1 MKRRQ
6 LAWVV
11 MALFRDHLYATA
23 FVRYGAVGQP
33 YRLRQQPLRLS
44 RVWRMSQ
51 QQQQQHREE
60 EEEGL
65 DFAPAPHCDG
75 TSAAAAAAAA
85 ASPPLS
91 LSATLGEDDEEERG
105 KRLEGGEERG
115 AGGSTA
121 LAAVPA
127 AALLNAVTIL
137 WGTQHAVIKLAVTT
151 TDSPAELNFARF
163 FIAALLCAPLLPS
176 FDNKAYDD
184 SGSSRS
190 LPDAVAPAA
199 APSASSPG
207 GDYSPIGDTAAS
219 ASAAAAA
226 AAAATPAA
234 ISTSSPLATWRA
246 GAELGVWMFLGY
258 AFQAVGLQTTSASRS
273 CFLLYLNVKLVP
285 IFSSVFLGRRVPLL
299 TWGSAALALT
309 GTALVAND
317 GSPPVV
323 GDAWSLAAAV
333 ASAGFIL
340 RLEALAPRCP
350 ARQLNAASLASVAA
364 LCGAWALV
372 DAWPGTAGGGTGAV
386 AASASASSSAAAAAG
401 EQLWTTLSQV
411 SASLGDLAASSGPAV
426 LYLAV
431 VTTAL
436 CNWLQTVGQ
445 ARIGAEQ
452 AALIYALDPVW
463 GAFFARILCGD
474 ELGGEGIAGGALIVI
489 AAIGS
494 QFLADSKTNPLS
506 SEAEADEAEAA
517 AAAAAVP
524 LASSDSD
531 EPEPEPL

>member
-1 MKRRQ
+1 M
-6 LAWVV
+6 
-11 MALFRDHLYATA
+11 
-23 FVRYGAVGQP
+23 
-33 YRLRQQPLRLS
+33 
-44 RVWRMSQ
+44 
-51 QQQQQHREE
+51 
-60 EEEGL
+60 
-65 DFAPAPHCDG
+65 
-75 TSAAAAAAAA
+75 
-85 ASPPLS
+85 
-91 LSATLGEDDEEERG
+91 
-105 KRLEGGEERG
+105 
-115 AGGSTA
+115 
-121 LAAVPA
+121 PA

-184 SGSSRS
+184 GGSSRP

-246 GAELGVWMFLGY
+246 RAELGVWMFLGY

-340 RLEALAPRCP
+340 RLEARTALPCAAAQRGEPRQRRGALRRLGARGRLARDG
-350 ARQLNAASLASVAA
+350 R
-364 LCGAWALV
+364 
-372 DAWPGTAGGGTGAV
+372 GGTGAV

-411 SASLGDLAASSGPAV
+411 SASLGDLAASSGPRCS
-426 LYLAV
+426 
-431 VTTAL
+431 T
-436 CNWLQTVGQ
+436 W
-445 ARIGAEQ
+445 R
-452 AALIYALDPVW
+452 W
-463 GAFFARILCGD
+463 
-474 ELGGEGIAGGALIVI
+474 
-489 AAIGS
+489 
-494 QFLADSKTNPLS
+494 
-506 SEAEADEAEAA
+506 
-517 AAAAAVP
+517 
-524 LASSDSD
+524 
-531 EPEPEPL
+531 